1 MAQKNNGPSKVMDLH
16 GIRAALSSKNNQTKS
31 AVIDGIQSGDIQL
44 VKGVSEELKAIDE
57 DLYKDFQQIK
67 PKKYMKIRVSHQSH
81 AQMLSEQ
88 HGSGIFG
95 SFPPSER
102 FECLALCMKEGLELV
117 SAPKALKEYKGI
129 VSKCSINGFV
139 VKDISEI

>member
-1 MAQKNNGPSKVMDLH
+1 MAQKNISPTKVMDLH
-16 GIRAALSSKNNQTKS
+16 GIRAAMSSTNNQTRS

-44 VKGVSEELKAIDE
+44 FKGVSEELKAIDE
-57 DLYKDFQQIK
+57 DLYADFQTIK
-67 PKKYMKIRVSHQSH
+67 PKKYMKIKAAHQSH

-88 HGSGIFG
+88 HGSSIFG

-102 FECLALCMKEGLELV
+102 FECVALCMKEGLELV

-129 VSKCSINGFV
+129 ISKCSLNGLV
-139 VKDISEI
+139 VKDISEL

>member
-1 MAQKNNGPSKVMDLH
+1 MAQKNSGPTKVMDLH
-16 GIRAALSSKNNQTKS
+16 GIRAALNTTNNQVKS

-57 DLYKDFQQIK
+57 DLYADFQTIK
-67 PKKYMKIRVSHQSH
+67 PKKYMKIKAAHQSH

-88 HGSGIFG
+88 HGSSIFG

-102 FECLALCMKEGLELV
+102 FESIALCMKEGLELV
-117 SAPKALKEYKGI
+117 STPKALKEYKRI
-129 VSKCSINGFV
+129 ISKCSLNGLV
-139 VKDISEI
+139 VKDISEL